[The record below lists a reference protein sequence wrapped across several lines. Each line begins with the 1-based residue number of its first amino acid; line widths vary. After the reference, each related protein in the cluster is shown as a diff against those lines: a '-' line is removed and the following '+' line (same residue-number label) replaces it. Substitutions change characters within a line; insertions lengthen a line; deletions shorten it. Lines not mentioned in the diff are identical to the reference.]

1 MPLEPIIRKNYAV
14 SLTKERIFE
23 IYFSMKKQRVLEDRL
38 LKMYKSGKLLGAV
51 YPGIG
56 QEASMAGIGAGMG
69 PNDIFGGT
77 HRDLGVQM
85 MRGVNLKEIALNFY
99 GKKEGP
105 SKGRDGNSHFGVL
118 DKGTLMVASP
128 LPDSAPVALG
138 WALASKKDKTQ
149 VVTLANCGE
158 GATTTGAWHETIN
171 MAAVLN
177 LPIVFT
183 VQNNQYAYSTP
194 NEVEFAS
201 PNIADRASGY
211 GIPSYIVDGNDIY
224 AVLDAVHEACENAR
238 EGGGPTLLELVTFR
252 HYGHAG
258 HDSADYV
265 QDGVREFWMDRDP
278 IFRFEDSLIKEGLF
292 KLEDFNN
299 AQEKIEKQVKEA
311 LDWAKGQPDPDPAEE
326 VNDIFAIR
334 STPLISN
341 TEQKI
346 ESMNFIDSITNALDE
361 VMEDNE
367 DTFLIGEDIGSFGG
381 AFKAT
386 RGLFEKYGKERVID
400 TPISE
405 AAFVGAAVGAAL
417 AGKIPIV
424 ELQFFDF
431 VYPALDQLTTEA
443 AKYHWKTGKSIPMVV
458 RGPTGAGTRSGPFH
472 SISPESLLAHHP
484 GLKVV
489 APSNPYDAKGLLIAS
504 INDPNPV
511 MFLEHKKLY
520 RKQNLKM
527 DIPKGLYEI
536 ELGKAKVIKK
546 GTDVT
551 IVAWSGMVSIVQEA
565 GELLTEEGISVEI
578 IDIRSIVPLDEEQI
592 LASVEKTSNLCIVQE
607 DIPFSSVASEIAS
620 LVAEKSFWNLDNPI
634 KRVTA
639 PNTHIP
645 FAPVLED
652 SFIPDRDRVVEAVR
666 ELGA

>member
-1 MPLEPIIRKNYAV
+1 
-14 SLTKERIFE
+14 
-23 IYFSMKKQRVLEDRL
+23 
-38 LKMYKSGKLLGAV
+38 
-51 YPGIG
+51 
-56 QEASMAGIGAGMG
+56 
-69 PNDIFGGT
+69 
-77 HRDLGVQM
+77 
-85 MRGVNLKEIALNFY
+85 
-99 GKKEGP
+99 
-105 SKGRDGNSHFGVL
+105 
-118 DKGTLMVASP
+118 
-128 LPDSAPVALG
+128 
-138 WALASKKDKTQ
+138 
-149 VVTLANCGE
+149 
-158 GATTTGAWHETIN
+158 
-171 MAAVLN
+171 
-177 LPIVFT
+177 
-183 VQNNQYAYSTP
+183 
-194 NEVEFAS
+194 
-201 PNIADRASGY
+201 
-211 GIPSYIVDGNDIY
+211 
-224 AVLDAVHEACENAR
+224 
-238 EGGGPTLLELVTFR
+238 
-252 HYGHAG
+252 
-258 HDSADYV
+258 
-265 QDGVREFWMDRDP
+265 MDRDP
-278 IFRFEDSLIKEGLF
+278 IFRFEVSLIKEGLF